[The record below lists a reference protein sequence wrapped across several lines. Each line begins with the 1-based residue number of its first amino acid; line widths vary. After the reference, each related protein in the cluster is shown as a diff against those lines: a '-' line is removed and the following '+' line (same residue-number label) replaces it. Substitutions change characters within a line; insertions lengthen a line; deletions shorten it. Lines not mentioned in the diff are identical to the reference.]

1 ALDVVSGPKV
11 GNVRIDRGHLEQV
24 IVNLAVNARDAM
36 PEGGQLRI
44 QLLEAD
50 LDASYVAAHP
60 AAHPGH
66 YVVFAV
72 SDTGSGMTK
81 EVRERLFEPFF
92 TTKPA
97 GKGTG
102 LGLATSFGIV
112 SEASGHI
119 GVYSELGV
127 GTTMKVYLPR
137 AHADALAASDGV
149 AVADAAGPLRGTV
162 LVVEDDDAV
171 RRTAVRVLEKLGCT
185 VLQADGAA
193 SALQLIGDGGKR
205 PDLLFTD
212 VVMPGMQGPDLAAR
226 VLALLPEIKVL
237 FATGYTSDMA
247 FRHGLLPE
255 RANLLSKP
263 YTPADL
269 SKKVR
274 ESLSA

>member
-1 ALDVVSGPKV
+1 
-11 GNVRIDRGHLEQV
+11 VRIDRGHLEQV

-44 QLLEAD
+44 EVREAD

-60 AAHPGH
+60 AAQPGLH
-66 YVVFAV
+66 VVIAV
-72 SDTGSGMTK
+72 SDTGAGMTK

-97 GKGTG
+97 GRGTG

-112 SEASGHI
+112 SEAGGHI
-119 GVYSELGV
+119 GVYSEVGV
-127 GTTMKVYLPR
+127 GTTMRVYLPR
-137 AHADALAASDGV
+137 AEAGEAPASDGV
-149 AVADAAGPLRGTV
+149 TAGHVQGRLSGTV

-193 SALQLIGDGGKR
+193 SALQLIEEGGER
-205 PDLLFTD
+205 PELLFTD
-212 VVMPGMQGPDLAAR
+212 VVMPGMQGPDLADR

-255 RANLLSKP
+255 RANILSKP

-274 ESLSA
+274 ESLGA